1 MYVCSVRSESVYC
14 GKRLSFECLQEYK
27 FPSYIVFERE
37 SNKINYNKDV
47 TTTLLK
53 RRLSTREK
61 DTLEL
66 RNVLGQPPCIT
77 I

>member
-1 MYVCSVRSESVYC
+1 MYIA
-14 GKRLSFECLQEYK
+14 GKGYLLSICQEFK

-37 SNKINYNKDV
+37 SNKINYKKDV